1 MSQQRS
7 SIIVVLG
14 SVGVLALK
22 CTPARTSPGSDSQ
35 VETVAVRS
43 NDHYFMLFPLNLK
56 ENLQHACFCNAS
68 WTLMDGQVFKQ
79 KAELINSKSVSFN
92 DLVENAQAAA
102 GFAATTSLTVSVLAT
117 TFCLAGTAGVG
128 TPA

>member
-1 MSQQRS
+1 
-7 SIIVVLG
+7 
-14 SVGVLALK
+14 
-22 CTPARTSPGSDSQ
+22 
-35 VETVAVRS
+35 
-43 NDHYFMLFPLNLK
+43 
-56 ENLQHACFCNAS
+56 
-68 WTLMDGQVFKQ
+68 MDGQVFKQ